1 MTERQ
6 TLSNRLIAVLGI
18 AVLLNYVD
26 RGNLATAAPLLQ
38 EELSLS
44 GTQMG
49 LLFSSFF
56 WTYAPAQL
64 LAGWLVHRFDIRIVL
79 AAGVVLC
86 SVATALTGL
95 AGGFASILI
104 LRLMLGLG
112 ESVTFPSWQLRPA
125 AGPARRTWLVNW
137 QVLSRQS

>member
-64 LAGWLVHRFDIRIVL
+64 LAGWLAWGIVIQQVTPVPWPEVRTP
-79 AAGVVLC
+79 APAGAV
-86 SVATALTGL
+86 
-95 AGGFASILI
+95 
-104 LRLMLGLG
+104 
-112 ESVTFPSWQLRPA
+112 
-125 AGPARRTWLVNW
+125 
-137 QVLSRQS
+137 